1 MPEKGSSLATWVA
14 EPRLQRRPA
23 RLPKAVDDATASGHP
38 GATTLTLTLSLTL
51 SLTRCDDRQL
61 IFLPEGSPPP
71 QPLPAGAIEAVFPN
85 VPYEEAKTGA

>member
-1 MPEKGSSLATWVA
+1 MPESGSSLATWLT
-14 EPRLQRRPA
+14 EQRLQWRPA
-23 RLPKAVDDATASGHP
+23 RLPRVVDNATASGHP

-51 SLTRCDDRQL
+51 TLTRCDDRQL
-61 IFLPEGSPPP
+61 IFLPEDSPPP